1 MIIRPELLALR
12 GNDTPQRQAQDA
24 VGQVIDA
31 WREGGEGR
39 EAEAELHQFGAGQPI
54 EDLPLLSALF
64 SPQDEAAGQFAA
76 NLLGP
81 LITAMA
87 AEPLTQSPLRYS
99 CHDALTTLVIAREG
113 TTTLTMQ
120 AINGVILARH
130 PAPTS
135 VSFSP
140 TETHERILAGT
151 ARVLNVR
158 ILDQLPDR
166 VKLDTAPAILC
177 PGDANR
183 RLGRGEAQLLR
194 TVPGSL
200 VSLKLHRV
208 ISAHDVTREYSLN
221 DGKLLRQAAGTPRE
235 SRLELAAALLGRM
248 GRKDA
253 APLLAAMAE
262 EAGNPSLRW
271 QALRECL
278 GLDTARGFAVLC
290 LVARRAGDPLAAPA
304 GALRAQLLETYP
316 QLAGVSECPA

>member
-12 GNDTPQRQAQDA
+12 SDDAPQRQAQDA
-24 VGQVIDA
+24 VGQVIDT
-31 WREGGEGR
+31 WRGGSEGR
-39 EAEAELHQFGAGQPI
+39 QAELELHQFGAGRLI

-64 SPQDEAAGQFAA
+64 SPQDNAADQFTA
-76 NLLGP
+76 NLLTP
-81 LITAMA
+81 LIAAMVG
-87 AEPLTQSPLRYS
+87 EPLTQSPLRYS
-99 CHDALTTLVIAREG
+99 CHYARTTLVIAREG
-113 TTTLTMQ
+113 TTTLTLQ
-120 AINGVILARH
+120 AINGAILARL

-140 TETHERILAGT
+140 TETHERILAGS

-158 ILDQLPDR
+158 ILEQLPDR
-166 VKLDTAPAILC
+166 AELDTALATLQA
-177 PGDANR
+177 GDANR

-194 TVPGSL
+194 GVSGSL

-208 ISAHDVTREYSLN
+208 MSAHDVTREYALN

-278 GLDTARGFAVLC
+278 GLDTAHGFAALC
-290 LVARRAGDPLAAPA
+290 SVARRADDPLAAPA